1 MTDLS
6 CRSALAVAPLAA
18 AAAAVVENKR
28 RVVADRRLAVSSR
41 ADIVAPGLVID
52 IPARSQMLPVAVA
65 VDVAAAVG
73 VLDD

>member
-6 CRSALAVAPLAA
+6 CRFVLAVAPLA

-41 ADIVAPGLVID
+41 ADIVAPGLVLD
-52 IPARSQMLPVAVA
+52 IPARSHMLPVAVA

-73 VLDD
+73 ALDD